1 MNRQF
6 ERYLQI
12 TLVLLDIIV
21 LNTVYMICQV
31 LLLKSVHLMY
41 TDPYFQYWAVSNGIW
56 LLISIFFRTY
66 AIKVI
71 LNFEYYIK
79 RTIQVY
85 LVWIICVLVYLF
97 FSRAFDISRIF
108 ILCTLVSFGLGLLIN
123 RFLYLGIKN
132 IFK

>member
-12 TLVLLDIIV
+12 TLVILDLLL
-21 LNTVYMICQV
+21 LNTVYILCQV
-31 LLLKSVHLMY
+31 ILLKGLHLIY
-41 TDPYFQYWAVSNGIW
+41 SDPYLQYWAVSNGIW
-56 LLISIFFRTY
+56 LMISVFFRTY
-66 AIKVI
+66 AITVI

-97 FSRAFDISRIF
+97 FTRAFDLSRIF
-108 ILCTLVSFGLGLLIN
+108 ILASLLSFGVGLLIN
-123 RFLYLGIKN
+123 RFL
-132 IFK
+132 

>member
-21 LNTVYMICQV
+21 LNTVYMLCQV
-31 LLLKSVHLMY
+31 FLLKRIHLMY

-97 FSRAFDISRIF
+97 FSRAFDIF
-108 ILCTLVSFGLGLLIN
+108 FAA
-123 RFLYLGIKN
+123 
-132 IFK
+132 